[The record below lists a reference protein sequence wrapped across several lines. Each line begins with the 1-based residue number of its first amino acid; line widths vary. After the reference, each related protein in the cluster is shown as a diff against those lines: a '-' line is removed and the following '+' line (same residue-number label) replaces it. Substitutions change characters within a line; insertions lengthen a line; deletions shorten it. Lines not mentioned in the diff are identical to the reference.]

1 MKEIQLVAGDSV
13 VFLSDGLIDAMNGDG
28 EILGIEKIMELL
40 AHCRERSP
48 QEILRMLFL
57 FVEAYAKGQPQQDD
71 RTAAVLR
78 FAS

>member
-40 AHCRERSP
+40 ADCREKSP

-57 FVEAYAKGQPQQDD
+57 FVETYAKGQPQQDD

-78 FAS
+78 YL

>member
-28 EILGIEKIMELL
+28 EILGIEKIVDLPAHCPEKSQQELL
-40 AHCRERSP
+40 
-48 QEILRMLFL
+48 RMPFS
-57 FVEAYAKGQPQQDD
+57 FVEAYAKRQPQQDD

-78 FAS
+78 YL